1 VSALVR
7 AVAAGSLLLVISMM
21 AAACGGSGEATVGS
35 DAERL
40 NPCVGKVGVMAP
52 YGGLEE
58 KDSIQMNWARV
69 ALDNFNIEH
78 GTSFVIEP
86 ANVSHEV
93 GPGIRAAKRLADD
106 MSVVG
111 VVGPQ
116 TSGVTEKVGPI
127 LDAAGLAYVSPSA
140 TRASLTDGTLKGF
153 YRVVP
158 NDDVQGPAIGNFV
171 AKNLAG
177 RNVVV
182 IDNAET
188 YSLGLADSLQK
199 TLVGSGVQVTR
210 LSAPLGTKSYAAQ
223 IARIDSSVD
232 VVVLPFLLADEAQRF
247 VDELSAAGR
256 SPKIVGGD
264 SLFVESDFSEAG
276 AYVSSYAPDTRETAA
291 GADLIRLYQTIF
303 GEFSPFGGPA
313 YLAMEVVLTAAL
325 ATCDHG
331 VASRGGVWMALP
343 KTAIENTILGEPI
356 AFDQRHELVDG
367 TFRIYQIDAGGYR
380 RVG

>member
-1 VSALVR
+1 MR

-21 AAACGGSGEATVGS
+21 AAACGGSGEAAADS

-40 NPCVGKVGVMAP
+40 KSCVGKVGVMAP

-69 ALDNFNIEH
+69 ALDNFNLLH

-93 GPGIRAAKRLADD
+93 GPGIRAAKKLADD

-177 RNVVV
+177 HNVVV
-182 IDNAET
+182 IDNDET
-188 YSLGLADSLQK
+188 YSLGLADSVQK
-199 TLVGSGVQVTR
+199 TLEGSGVQVIR

-247 VDELSAAGR
+247 VDELSIAGR
-256 SPKIVGGD
+256 SPKIIGGD

>member
-1 VSALVR
+1 MR
-7 AVAAGSLLLVISMM
+7 AAVAGSLLAAV
-21 AAACGGSGEATVGS
+21 AVGVAACGGSAESSEAVAG
-35 DAERL
+35 L
-40 NPCVGKVGVMAP
+40 VKPCVGKVAVMAP

-69 ALDNFNIEH
+69 ALDNFNLLH

-86 ANVSHEV
+86 ANVSYEV

-182 IDNAET
+182 VDNAET

-199 TLVGSGVQVTR
+199 TLEDSGVQVIR

-247 VDELSAAGR
+247 VDELSIAGR

-325 ATCDHG
+325 ATCDRG

-343 KTAIENTILGEPI
+343 TTRLKETILGEPI